1 MRPRADEILRS
12 VVATF
17 DTYIAPEV
25 RDPFAQSLALTLSN
39 LMRNV
44 ALRIGLEGQALFDDN
59 AQLRG
64 VLEHIRVYVD
74 GRLDDRFA
82 ACTKEIGEALRREH
96 YGPGVYPS
104 LALVTEEATDLR
116 WTLQHAIRE
125 LEAARPEL
133 GEEPEYEELRREIRR
148 YLRASL
154 EREMA
159 FTVPAFTGERR

>member
-17 DTYIAPEV
+17 DEYVAPDV
-25 RDPFAQSLALTLSN
+25 NDPFAKSLALTMSN

-44 ALRIGLEGQALFDDN
+44 ALRIDQEGQALFDDN
-59 AQLRG
+59 RQLRE
-64 VLEHIRVYVD
+64 VLADVRSYLEASPG
-74 GRLDDRFA
+74 GRFDPQA
-82 ACTKEIGEALRREH
+82 KEISDALTREH

-104 LALVTEEATDLR
+104 LALVTDEATDLR
-116 WTLQHAIRE
+116 WALQHAIRA
-125 LEAARPEL
+125 LESARPEL
-133 GEEPEYEELRREIRR
+133 GEQQEYRALREEIRR

-159 FTVPAFTGERR
+159 FIVPAFTGERR